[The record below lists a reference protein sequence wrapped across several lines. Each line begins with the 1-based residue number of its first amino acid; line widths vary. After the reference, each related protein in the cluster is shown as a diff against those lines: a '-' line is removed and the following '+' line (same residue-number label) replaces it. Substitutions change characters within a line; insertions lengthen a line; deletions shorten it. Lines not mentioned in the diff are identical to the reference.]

1 VTGPTDALHR
11 NRRAA
16 DREGDVLFDGEA
28 PVAGR
33 TRRVRCVLQP
43 DVYRIEIEGAG
54 VFAVAR
60 CGGAVTVLGGGAA
73 LAAALAG
80 PPLALGFALRD
91 VFCLH
96 ASAVER
102 EGRAIAFLGE
112 SGAGKS
118 TLARLLAGLPDGGW
132 RRLADDLLPVA
143 LSPGGP
149 EARPRFPQPGL
160 AGAAAAA
167 LPERLPL
174 AAVYVLAGPAGEVA
188 ITPLAG
194 RAGALALVRH
204 TVAARLF
211 AADLLARHLEHAAA
225 VAAAAPVRVLTYPWT
240 ADALPA
246 VAAALAAA
254 LAERR
259 DG

>member
-1 VTGPTDALHR
+1 M
-11 NRRAA
+11 
-16 DREGDVLFDGEA
+16 LFDGEA

-33 TRRVRCVLQP
+33 TRHVRCVLLP
-43 DVYRIEIEGAG
+43 DDYRIEIEGAG
-54 VFAVAR
+54 AFAVAR
-60 CGGAVTVLGGGAA
+60 AGGAVTVLGGGGADAGDAA

-91 VFCLH
+91 VFCFH

-143 LSPGGP
+143 LGP
-149 EARPRFPQPGL
+149 AGAEARPRFPQPGI

-240 ADALPA
+240 EGALPA

-254 LAERR
+254 LERR
-259 DG
+259 DD

>member
-1 VTGPTDALHR
+1 MT
-11 NRRAA
+11 
-16 DREGDVLFDGEA
+16 DVLFDGEA
-28 PVAGR
+28 LVAGR
-33 TRRVRCVLQP
+33 TRHVRCLLLP
-43 DVYRIEIEGAG
+43 DSYRIEIEGAG
-54 VFAVAR
+54 AFAVAR
-60 CGGAVTVLGGGAA
+60 AGGAVTVLGGEPRGEAD

-80 PPLALGFALRD
+80 PPLALGFALRGA
-91 VFCLH
+91 FCLH

-102 EGRAIAFLGE
+102 RGRAAAFVGE

-118 TLARLLAGLPDGGW
+118 TIARLLAAQPDGSW
-132 RRLADDLLPVA
+132 HRLADDLLPVA
-143 LSPGGP
+143 LGAAGP
-149 EARPRFPQPGL
+149 EALPRFPQPGI

-211 AADLLARHLEHAAA
+211 AADLLARHLDHAAA

-246 VAAALAAA
+246 VAAALAEAH
-254 LAERR
+254 

>member
-1 VTGPTDALHR
+1 M
-11 NRRAA
+11 
-16 DREGDVLFDGEA
+16 LFDGEA
-28 PVAGR
+28 PVAGQ
-33 TRRVRCVLQP
+33 TRRVRCVLLP
-43 DVYRIEIEGAG
+43 DDYRIEIEGAG

-60 CGGAVTVLGGGAA
+60 AGGAVTVLAGFAAGKASGDTA
-73 LAAALAG
+73 LASALAG

-118 TLARLLAGLPDGGW
+118 TLARQLTGLPDGGW

-143 LSPGGP
+143 LSADGP
-149 EARPRFPQPGL
+149 QARPRFPQPGI
-160 AGAAAAA
+160 AGATAAG

-174 AAVYVLAGPAGEVA
+174 AAVFVLAGPAGEVA

-211 AADLLARHLEHAAA
+211 APDLLARHLEHAVA

-240 ADALPA
+240 ADGPPA
-246 VAAALAAA
+246 VASALAAE
-254 LAERR
+254 LERR

>member
-1 VTGPTDALHR
+1 VL
-11 NRRAA
+11 
-16 DREGDVLFDGEA
+16 LFDGEA
-28 PVAGR
+28 PVAGQ
-33 TRRVRCVLQP
+33 TRRVLCVLHP

-54 VFAVAR
+54 TFTVAR
-60 CGGAVTVLGGGAA
+60 AGGAVTVLADGKNGDEAT

-102 EGRAIAFLGE
+102 DGRAIAFLGE

-149 EARPRFPQPGL
+149 EARPRFPQPGI

-211 AADLLARHLEHAAA
+211 SADLLTRHLEHAAA

-240 ADALPA
+240 ADVLPA

-254 LAERR
+254 LERR
-259 DG
+259 NG

>member
-1 VTGPTDALHR
+1 M
-11 NRRAA
+11 
-16 DREGDVLFDGEA
+16 LFDGEA
-28 PVAGR
+28 PVAGQ

-60 CGGAVTVLGGGAA
+60 TGGAVTVLAGGRAAAGDTA

-80 PPLALGFALRD
+80 PPLALGFALRGT
-91 VFCLH
+91 FCLH

-246 VAAALAAA
+246 VAAALTVA
-254 LAERR
+254 LERR

>member
-1 VTGPTDALHR
+1 
-11 NRRAA
+11 
-16 DREGDVLFDGEA
+16 
-28 PVAGR
+28 
-33 TRRVRCVLQP
+33 LQP
-43 DVYRIEIEGAG
+43 DSYHIEIEGAG
-54 VFAVAR
+54 TFAVAR
-60 CGGAVTVLGGGAA
+60 GGGAITVLRGEPRGETD

-80 PPLALGFALRD
+80 PPLALGFALRGT
-91 VFCLH
+91 FCLH

-118 TLARLLAGLPDGGW
+118 TLARLLASLPDGGW
-132 RRLADDLLPVA
+132 RRLADDLLPVV
-143 LSPGGP
+143 LSLRGP
-149 EARPRFPQPGL
+149 EARPRFPQPGI
-160 AGAAAAA
+160 AGATAAA

-211 AADLLARHLEHAAA
+211 APDLLARHLEHAAA

-240 ADALPA
+240 ADGLPA
-246 VAAALAAA
+246 VAATLAAE
-254 LAERR
+254 LERR

>member
-1 VTGPTDALHR
+1 M
-11 NRRAA
+11 
-16 DREGDVLFDGEA
+16 LFDGEA
-28 PVAGR
+28 PVAGQ

-54 VFAVAR
+54 TFAVAR
-60 CGGAVTVLGGGAA
+60 TGGAVTVLGGAAAGTAAGDTA

-80 PPLALGFALRD
+80 PPLALGFALRGT
-91 VFCLH
+91 FCLH

-149 EARPRFPQPGL
+149 EARPRFPQPGIG
-160 AGAAAAA
+160 GAAAAA

-240 ADALPA
+240 ADALAA

-254 LAERR
+254 LERR